1 MIRKLNPKDQDMVLS
16 YLYQDITFNIFI
28 IGDIETYGMET
39 DFQRVYG
46 EFDDK
51 NHLLSVFLRYR
62 ENAVYYS
69 HIHHFNLDYLSIFK
83 DDPFIYISG
92 KTELMNLLKP
102 HLIDYKQKST
112 YFCKAEKI
120 SEVYEPSNL
129 VREIKT
135 QEEASRLYDLMIQID
150 EFGYR
155 ESHTRERFIEQKTS
169 DTSMGITLYIEE
181 DNLVVASVA
190 TTAETT
196 QNAMVVAVATH
207 PNYRHKGYA
216 SLLMKTLMKIYF
228 IDKKKSL
235 CLFYDNPKA
244 GAIYHRL
251 GFETIGMWDMY
262 HLEKTKKQI

>member
-1 MIRKLNPKDQDMVLS
+1 MIRKLNTYDQDMVLS

-39 DFQRVYG
+39 EFQRVYG

-51 NHLLSVFLRYR
+51 NQLLSVFLRYH

-69 HIHHFNLDYLSIFK
+69 HRHYFNLDYLSIFQ
-83 DDPFIYISG
+83 DDSFIYISG

-102 HLIDYKQKST
+102 YLVNYKQKST
-112 YFCKAEKI
+112 YFCKAEKL
-120 SEVYEPSNL
+120 SECYESSPL
-129 VREIKT
+129 VHEIKT
-135 QEEASRLYDLMIQID
+135 KEEASRLYDLMIQID

-181 DNLVVASVA
+181 DDRVVASVA

-196 QNAMVVAVATH
+196 QNAMIVAVATH
-207 PNYRHKGYA
+207 PNYRNKGYA
-216 SLLMKTLMKIYF
+216 SILMKALMSIYF
-228 IDKKKSL
+228 HEKKKSL

-251 GFETIGMWDMY
+251 GFVTIGTWDMY
-262 HLEKTKKQI
+262 HQEKTT

>member
-1 MIRKLNPKDQDMVLS
+1 MIMIRKLNTKDQDMVLS

-51 NHLLSVFLRYR
+51 NQLLSVFLRYR

-69 HIHHFNLDYLSIFK
+69 HIHYFNLNYLPIFK

-102 HLIDYKQKST
+102 YLVNYKQKST
-112 YFCKAEKI
+112 YFCKAEKL
-120 SEVYEPSNL
+120 SECYVSSPL
-129 VREIKT
+129 IHEIKT
-135 QEEASRLYDLMIQID
+135 KEERSRLYDLMIQID

-181 DNLVVASVA
+181 DDQVVASVA

-262 HLEKTKKQI
+262 HLEKTK